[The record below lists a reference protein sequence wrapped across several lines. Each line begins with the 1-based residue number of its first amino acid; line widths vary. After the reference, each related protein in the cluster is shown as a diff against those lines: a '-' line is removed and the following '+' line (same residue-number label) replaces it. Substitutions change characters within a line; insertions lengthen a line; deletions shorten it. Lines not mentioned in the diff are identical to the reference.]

1 MERTSPT
8 ALCLLLSAGVCLSG
22 QALGA
27 QPPEPLMRVSRAWQ
41 MLESGQIDAA
51 RRELEAALE
60 QAPDSTAAHY
70 VLGTLHE
77 RTGELLAAV
86 GAYRMALLYDPRM
99 AEAHDL
105 LVYYGAAD
113 VNVGVTRV
121 NRAALLA
128 SLEAAIDSGEG
139 ASPR

>member
-1 MERTSPT
+1 MANFPDGVWVVFPEGTVER
-8 ALCLLLSAGVCLSG
+8 
-22 QALGA
+22 
-27 QPPEPLMRVSRAWQ
+27 
-41 MLESGQIDAA
+41 
-51 RRELEAALE
+51 
-60 QAPDSTAAHY
+60 
-70 VLGTLHE
+70 
-77 RTGELLAAV
+77 GE
-86 GAYRMALLYDPRM
+86 
-99 AEAHDL
+99 DL